1 MSPQEDTA
9 NELKKL
15 VFLPAKKPSNRKE
28 ALSTLPG
35 LHKLVQEY
43 YNLATSKELS
53 ETDAERLSEIFE
65 LAQYDELLDE
75 WIGKVDEAIE
85 IVEPLKPKQLSIEE
99 FISEMERIPSQE
111 MTLERFKELAEQLYL
126 SERFLNKHIH
136 FKDDSYHRQL
146 IFQTS
151 FGCVYVIAWKPGQST
166 TIHLHCNDLSVIRV
180 CQGILTHRFFKE
192 AKFTPGGYRRLHKK
206 QFEENQWVCVD
217 SSQIHQFANEFNKNL
232 VTLHFRFFSQPIE
245 IDVSASER
253 MPAEAE
259 RMLVNQPR
267 CIV

>member
-1 MSPQEDTA
+1 MSPQEDTFY
-9 NELKKL
+9 ELNKL
-15 VFLPAKKPSNRKE
+15 SFLPVEEPKNLEE
-28 ALSTLPG
+28 ALLKLPG
-35 LHKLVQEY
+35 FRKLIQEY
-43 YNLATSKELS
+43 YDLATSKELS
-53 ETDAERLSEIFE
+53 EADAERLSEIFE

-75 WIGKVDEAIE
+75 WIAKIDEAIE
-85 IVEPLKPKQLSIEE
+85 IVEQLKPKQLSIEE
-99 FISEMERIPSQE
+99 FISEVERIPSQE
-111 MTLERFKELAEQLYL
+111 MTLEKFKELAERLHL
-126 SERFLNKHIH
+126 SDKFLNKHIH
-136 FKDDSYHRQL
+136 FKDNTYHRQL

-180 CQGILTHRFFKE
+180 CQGILTHRFFEE

-217 SSQIHQFANEFNKNL
+217 SSQIHQFANESNKNL

-245 IDVSASER
+245 IDVLAR
-253 MPAEAE
+253 NTQPAEAE